1 MSDEKD
7 NQDDGKV
14 VDFFLASLN
23 QMVKQATK
31 QTSKT
36 SNTAGNRS
44 TMTRQQ
50 KIDEAL
56 RSHGSMGGAAE
67 KRRTSKKKKD
77 PTSKRD
83 KERSESEE
91 E

>member
-7 NQDDGKV
+7 DKDDGKV

-23 QMVKQATK
+23 QMVKKATQQHSK
-31 QTSKT
+31 PTST
-36 SNTAGNRS
+36 PSNRS

-56 RSHGSMGGAAE
+56 RSHGSLGGASD
-67 KRRTSKKKKD
+67 KRSSEKKKKEHTKKKD
-77 PTSKRD
+77 R
-83 KERSESEE
+83 EGNESEE
-91 E
+91 